1 MYTLDFEQILKW
13 ITYSQYL
20 YLSYKPS
27 FYSDDRSILNF
38 NVPAD
43 KETFLAL
50 RYMYGQ
56 KTVLSVDGFCF
67 ILFSKHSFLIDDQ
80 IRTQCT

>member
-13 ITYSQYL
+13 ISYSQYL

-43 KETFLAL
+43 KENFYCPGTCAA
-50 RYMYGQ
+50 
-56 KTVLSVDGFCF
+56 KE
-67 ILFSKHSFLIDDQ
+67 H
-80 IRTQCT
+80 